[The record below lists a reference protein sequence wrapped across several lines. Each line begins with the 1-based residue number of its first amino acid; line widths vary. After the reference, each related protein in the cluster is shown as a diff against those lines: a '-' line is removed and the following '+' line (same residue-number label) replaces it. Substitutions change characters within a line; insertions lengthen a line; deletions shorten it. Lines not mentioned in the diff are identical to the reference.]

1 MNQKIL
7 TQFVSESLAADLKGR
22 RDLYR
27 FKRQFSKKH
36 KIPFYT
42 NNLILAHY
50 RKLVNKGEIDKNK
63 NFVRLLRIRAIRTL
77 SGIAS
82 IGVHTKPLPCPGECI
97 YCPTEKNMPKS
108 YLSTQ
113 PAVMRSMAQK
123 FDPYKMV
130 KARLRAYYENGHPTD
145 KCELI
150 VMGGTWS
157 YHSKLYQMWYLKR
170 CFDAFNDGIS
180 SNRRSKADLKE
191 VRKVK
196 NVKENI
202 RRTTE
207 IMAKLKKAQK
217 LNETAKDR
225 VVGMTLETRPDFV
238 STKEVYLM
246 RELGATR
253 VEMGVQSIHD
263 HILDFNKRGH
273 KIEAT
278 IRATQLYK
286 DAGFKITYHLM
297 PGLYKATP
305 KKDIEMFQQ
314 IFTNPDFQP
323 DQIKIYPTIVSKF
336 SELYDLWKSGD
347 YKPYSD
353 KKLKE
358 LLKKIKLLCPPHI
371 RIARLFRDIPKQSI
385 SGGMK
390 ITNIR
395 QIIQNEMMREKKLC
409 RCIRCRE
416 AKGTKVSQKDVKL
429 VRRIYKASGG
439 TELFISYES
448 KDYSTV
454 FAFCRLRFPKNK
466 NKNHHIHALQ
476 NASLLREL
484 HTYGEMIPLSTKKGK
499 TQHIGFGKRLM
510 DEAEKLSRKRGY
522 KKVAVISGIGVRGYY
537 RNLGYHLEDE
547 YMVKEI

>member
-1 MNQKIL
+1 MSQKLLSQFIL
-7 TQFVSESLAADLKGR
+7 EAAKSDLRGKK
-22 RDLYR
+22 DLYR
-27 FKRQFSKKH
+27 FKRQFSKKN

-42 NNLILAHY
+42 NNVILAHF
-50 RKLVNKGEIDKNK
+50 RKMVKNGKISKNNK
-63 NFVRLLRIRAIRTL
+63 FVRVLRIRGVRTL

-82 IGVHTKPLPCPGECI
+82 VGVHTKPLPCPGECI
-97 YCPTEKNMPKS
+97 YCPSEVNMPKS

-157 YHSKLYQMWYLKR
+157 SHDELYQIWYLKR
-170 CFDAFNDGIS
+170 CFDAFNDGIKS
-180 SNRRSKADLKE
+180 SRRRLVDNRE
-191 VRKVK
+191 VKRVK
-196 NVKENI
+196 SFTETI
-202 RRTTE
+202 RRTNAL
-207 IMAKLKKAQK
+207 MKKLKLAQK
-217 LNETAKDR
+217 VNETADTR

-238 STKEVYLM
+238 STKEVTLM

-263 HILDFNKRGH
+263 HILDINKRGH
-273 KIEAT
+273 RVKST

-305 KKDIEMFQQ
+305 KNDLDMFQQ

-323 DQIKIYPTIVSKF
+323 DQIKIYPTIVSEF
-336 SELYDLWKSGD
+336 SELYDLWKSGE

-353 KKLKE
+353 KKLKA
-358 LLKKIKLLCPPHI
+358 LLKKIKLLCPPYV

-385 SGGMK
+385 AGGMN

-395 QIIQNEMMREKKLC
+395 QIIQNEMQHEEKSCK
-409 RCIRCRE
+409 CIRCRE
-416 AKGTKVSQKDVKL
+416 AKGLKVSQKDVRL
-429 VRRIYKASGG
+429 VKRVYKASGG
-439 TELFISYES
+439 TEIFLSYES
-448 KDYSTV
+448 KNYKTI
-454 FAFCRLRFPKNK
+454 FAFCRLRFAKDN
-466 NKNHHIHALQ
+466 NNHYINALQ

-484 HTYGEMIPLSTKKGK
+484 HTYGEMIPLSKSKGK

-510 DEAEKLSRKRGY
+510 DEAEKLSKQKGY
-522 KKVAVISGIGVRGYY
+522 KKIAVISGIGVRGYY
-537 RNLGYHLEDE
+537 TKLGYHLEDE
-547 YMVKEI
+547 YMMKKI

>member
-1 MNQKIL
+1 MPQKII
-7 TQFVSESLAADLKGR
+7 TQFVTEAIKADLKGR

-36 KIPFYT
+36 QIPFYT

-50 RKLVNKGEIDKNK
+50 RQLVNKGITKKNN
-63 NFVRLLRIRAIRTL
+63 NFVRALRIRDIRTL

-82 IGVHTKPLPCPGECI
+82 IGVHTKSLPCPGKCI
-97 YCPTEKNMPKS
+97 YCPTENDMPKS

-130 KARLRAYYENGHPTD
+130 RTRLRAYYENGHPTD

-157 YHSKLYQMWYLKR
+157 YHNPLYQIWYLKR

-180 SNRRSKADLKE
+180 SSRRSRADVNEIKE
-191 VRKVK
+191 VKSILETK
-196 NVKENI
+196 K
-202 RRTTE
+202 RRNQ
-207 IMAKLKKAQK
+207 IMAKLKRAQK

-225 VVGMTLETRPDFV
+225 VVGITLETRPDFV
-238 STKEVYLM
+238 SKKEVHLM

-273 KIEAT
+273 KVEAT

-297 PGLYKATP
+297 PGLYKATT
-305 KKDIEMFQQ
+305 KEDVEMFKQ

-323 DQIKIYPTIVSKF
+323 DQIKIYPTIVSKY
-336 SELYDLWKSGD
+336 SKLYDLWKNGI

-353 KKLKE
+353 NKLKA
-358 LLKKIKLLCPPHI
+358 LLKEIKLLCPPYV

-395 QIIQNEMMREKKLC
+395 QIIQNELKHEEKFC

-416 AKGTKVSQKDVKL
+416 ARGMKVSQKNVKL
-429 VRRIYKASGG
+429 VKRVYKASGG
-439 TELFISYES
+439 TEIFLSYES
-448 KDYSTV
+448 KDYSTI
-454 FAFCRLRFPKNK
+454 FAFCRLRFPKDK
-466 NKNHHIHALQ
+466 NKDHYICALQ

-484 HTYGEMIPLSTKKGK
+484 HTYGEMIPLSTKKGR

-510 DEAEKLSRKRGY
+510 DEAEKLSKKNGY
-522 KKVAVISGIGVRGYY
+522 KKIAVISGIGVRDYY
-537 RNLGYHLEDE
+537 RKLGYQLEDE
-547 YMVKEI
+547 YMVKKI